1 MSIFDLIRS
10 DHAALRS
17 LLNEISLTKGD
28 SLERR
33 RLFARLLQ
41 AIQTHTVAEERSLYT
56 ALMGW
61 PEFTEDCRHYVIE
74 HAEADELLQDLE
86 YEDMSHP
93 CWKIKFY
100 RLRHVLERHM
110 EEEEQHML
118 PSAEQMVSHPQAE
131 YLSGIYCSRKRGLQ
145 KVA

>member
-1 MSIFDLIRS
+1 MNIFELIRS
-10 DHAALRS
+10 DHATLRAL
-17 LLNEISLTKGD
+17 LDEISTTKGD

-33 RLFARLLQ
+33 RLFARLLES
-41 AIQTHTVAEERSLYT
+41 IQTHTVAEEQSLYT

-61 PEFTEDCRHYVIE
+61 PEFTEQCRHYVIE

-86 YEDMSHP
+86 YEDMAHP

-100 RLRHVLERHM
+100 RLRHALERHM
-110 EEEEQHML
+110 EEEEQQML
-118 PSAEQMVSHPQAE
+118 LRAEQLVSHSQAE
-131 YLSGIYCSRKRGLQ
+131 YLSGIYCARKRRLQ